1 MFISPKKKPS
11 KTSPVEEKNVK
22 NKIQEFLG
30 TTNKFLKTTTGTIT
44 SVTVLIGAIS
54 GLSLTIVGFKIPA
67 KDPCSDSSKSIEHF
81 SEQPLKTSP
90 HTIKTEHGSVNM
102 EISVYKNGDILT
114 TYGKNRKWLC
124 FPEVGIIPQ
133 TGTVTNSLVD
143 FLIPQAVAQT
153 TVPNVRERTTYIQE
167 QTLSPN
173 NSQIIEQTRIYSDG
187 TVEKTRI
194 NRKTGIIV
202 HKSVSTTTITPEL
215 QERLDRGVEVEET
228 TIIDVRPK

>member
-1 MFISPKKKPS
+1 MVIFPKKKKS
-11 KTSPVEEKNVK
+11 LRKRIK
-22 NKIQEFLG
+22 EFLE
-30 TTNKFLKTTTGTIT
+30 TTEQFLKTTTGMIT
-44 SVTVLIGAIS
+44 SLTLLLGATSSLGLVIG
-54 GLSLTIVGFKIPA
+54 LRIPA
-67 KDPCSDSSKSIEHF
+67 KDACSDSYLSIEHF

-90 HTIKTEHGSVNM
+90 HKITTEHGSVNM

-114 TYGKNRKWLC
+114 TYGQNRKWLC

-194 NRKTGIIV
+194 NRQTGIIV